1 MPGSLILGGKAEKVA
16 EVDVRSVQT
25 TPGLHQRRVPG
36 PQRQSPLSSDPH
48 FDTFNFKANLQ
59 RFRSFETV
67 TQQLTHP
74 AGFFLNIIE
83 SGVAHKIGQKCQK
96 LFYKI
101 SVYCCWQHHKLSNV
115 HSLSE
120 SFLNVNATIFIYQ
133 TKVNS
138 VALDFPT
145 FIVNE
150 ENFPGLLHWLFRFCF
165 LLRFAPLSWM
175 RTYGWRLEKIIN
187 KVKTFKRW
195 QLKLKQ
201 SCYKSSKS

>member
-25 TPGLHQRRVPG
+25 TPSLHQRQVPG

-67 TQQLTHP
+67 TQRLTHP

-101 SVYCCWQHHKLSNV
+101 SVYCC
-115 HSLSE
+115 
-120 SFLNVNATIFIYQ
+120 
-133 TKVNS
+133 
-138 VALDFPT
+138 
-145 FIVNE
+145 
-150 ENFPGLLHWLFRFCF
+150 
-165 LLRFAPLSWM
+165 
-175 RTYGWRLEKIIN
+175 
-187 KVKTFKRW
+187 
-195 QLKLKQ
+195 
-201 SCYKSSKS
+201 